1 MRRSLTFDVT
11 RGVGSDEELTQEA
24 WRFLPRHPADVRGVL
39 LCLAGG
45 TYDKHYWH
53 IDIDGYP
60 GYSFGEH
67 LADSGFVV
75 AVDHVGSGGR
85 SAAPYP
91 PTLRGEQ

>member
-24 WRFLPRHPADVRGVL
+24 WRFLPQHPADVRGVL

-67 LADSGFVV
+67 LATPGSSSSQWIGPGSV
-75 AVDHVGSGGR
+75 AARRAV
-85 SAAPYP
+85 SADA
-91 PTLRGEQ
+91 